1 MKSILPDSSEKKKN
15 QKRNGSEK
23 KMPTK
28 EWIAMRQLRK
38 PTVRWH
44 SSTWQ
49 RTSSFDSRG

>member
-28 EWIAMRQLRK
+28 EWIAMR
-38 PTVRWH
+38 
-44 SSTWQ
+44 
-49 RTSSFDSRG
+49 